1 MKEKVVDNIMNN
13 IKNNNSN
20 LSSTKLAE
28 IRYGLYGLYSLLTK
42 TSVVILLAIVL
53 NIFKEFIIFLI
64 FYSLLR
70 GVGYGCHAKTNLQ
83 CWIFSTVL
91 LLGIPLVSINI
102 HISENIKIIMWLI
115 LFINFFV
122 FAPADTKKRP
132 MINKIRKLKF
142 KSAILL
148 LSFIYLYLIIKY
160 ENISNLVIGSMVL
173 EGILVNPLG
182 YILMGQK
189 VRFKLNNIN
198 LFKQK
203 IDWR

>member
-13 IKNNNSN
+13 IRNNNSN
-20 LSSTKLAE
+20 LSSVKLEE
-28 IRYGLYGLYSLLTK
+28 IRYGLSGLYSLFTK
-42 TSVVILLAIVL
+42 TSVVILLAIIF

-64 FYSLLR
+64 FYGLLR

-91 LLGIPLVSINI
+91 LIGIPLIFTNT
-102 HISENIKIIMWLI
+102 HISNNIKIIIWLI
-115 LFINFFV
+115 LFINFLV
-122 FAPADTKKRP
+122 FAPADTEKRP

-148 LSFIYLYLIIKY
+148 LSFIYLYLIIKFQ
-160 ENISNLVIGSMVL
+160 NIGNLIIAGMIL

-189 VRFKLNNIN
+189 VRFKLMA
-198 LFKQK
+198 
-203 IDWR
+203 

>member
-13 IKNNNSN
+13 IRNNNSN
-20 LSSTKLAE
+20 LSSVKLEE
-28 IRYGLYGLYSLLTK
+28 IRYGLSGLYSLFTK
-42 TSVVILLAIVL
+42 TSVVILLAIIF

-64 FYSLLR
+64 FYGLLR

-91 LLGIPLVSINI
+91 LIGIPLTFTNT
-102 HISENIKIIMWLI
+102 HISNNIKIIIWLI
-115 LFINFFV
+115 LFINFLV
-122 FAPADTKKRP
+122 FAPADTEKRP

-148 LSFIYLYLIIKY
+148 LSFIYLYLIIKFQ
-160 ENISNLVIGSMVL
+160 NIGNLIIAGMIL

-189 VRFKLNNIN
+189 VRFKLMA
-198 LFKQK
+198 
-203 IDWR
+203 

>member
-13 IKNNNSN
+13 IRNNNSN
-20 LSSTKLAE
+20 LSSVKLEE
-28 IRYGLYGLYSLLTK
+28 IRYGLSGLYSLFTK
-42 TSVVILLAIVL
+42 TSVVILLAIIF

-64 FYSLLR
+64 FYGLLR

-91 LLGIPLVSINI
+91 LIGIPLIFTNT
-102 HISENIKIIMWLI
+102 HISNNIKIIIWSI
-115 LFINFFV
+115 LFINFLV
-122 FAPADTKKRP
+122 FAPADTEKRP

-148 LSFIYLYLIIKY
+148 LSFIYLYLIIKFH
-160 ENISNLVIGSMVL
+160 NIGNLIIAGMIL

-189 VRFKLNNIN
+189 VRFKLMA
-198 LFKQK
+198 
-203 IDWR
+203 

>member
-13 IKNNNSN
+13 IRNNNSN
-20 LSSTKLAE
+20 LSSVKLEE
-28 IRYGLYGLYSLLTK
+28 IRYGLSGLYSLFTK
-42 TSVVILLAIVL
+42 TSVVILLAIIF

-64 FYSLLR
+64 FYGLLR

-91 LLGIPLVSINI
+91 LIGIPLTFTNT
-102 HISENIKIIMWLI
+102 HISNNIKIIVWLI
-115 LFINFFV
+115 LFINFLV
-122 FAPADTKKRP
+122 FAPADTEKRP

-148 LSFIYLYLIIKY
+148 LSFIYLYLIIKFQ
-160 ENISNLVIGSMVL
+160 NIGNLIIAGMIL

-189 VRFKLNNIN
+189 VRFKLMA
-198 LFKQK
+198 
-203 IDWR
+203 

>member
-13 IKNNNSN
+13 IRNNNSN
-20 LSSTKLAE
+20 LSSVKLEE
-28 IRYGLYGLYSLLTK
+28 IRYGLSGLYSLFTK
-42 TSVVILLAIVL
+42 TSVVILLAIIF

-64 FYSLLR
+64 FYGLLR

-91 LLGIPLVSINI
+91 LIGIPLIFTNT
-102 HISENIKIIMWLI
+102 HISNNIKIIIWSI
-115 LFINFFV
+115 LFINFLV
-122 FAPADTKKRP
+122 FAPADTEKRP

-148 LSFIYLYLIIKY
+148 LNFIYLYLIIKFH
-160 ENISNLVIGSMVL
+160 NIGNLIIAGMIL

-189 VRFKLNNIN
+189 VRFKLMA
-198 LFKQK
+198 
-203 IDWR
+203 

>member
-115 LFINFFV
+115 LFINFLA

-173 EGILVNPLG
+173 EGFLVNPLG

-189 VRFKLNNIN
+189 VRSKLNNIN

>member
-13 IKNNNSN
+13 IKNNTSN

-42 TSVVILLAIVL
+42 TSVVILLAIIL

-64 FYSLLR
+64 FYSFLR

-102 HISENIKIIMWLI
+102 NISENIKVIIWLI
-115 LFINFFV
+115 LFINFLV
-122 FAPADTKKRP
+122 FAPADTEKRP
-132 MINKIRKLKF
+132 MINKIRKVKF

-148 LSFIYLYLIIKY
+148 LSFIYLYLIIKF
-160 ENISNLVIGSMVL
+160 ENISNLIIGSMIL

-182 YILMGQK
+182 YILMRQK

-203 IDWR
+203 

>member
-13 IKNNNSN
+13 IRNNNSN
-20 LSSTKLAE
+20 LSSVKLEE
-28 IRYGLYGLYSLLTK
+28 IRYGLSGLYSLFTK
-42 TSVVILLAIVL
+42 TSVVILLAIIF

-64 FYSLLR
+64 FYGLLR
-70 GVGYGCHAKTNLQ
+70 GVGYGCHAKTNLL

-91 LLGIPLVSINI
+91 LIGIPLIFTNT
-102 HISENIKIIMWLI
+102 HISNNIKIIIWLI
-115 LFINFFV
+115 LFINFLV
-122 FAPADTKKRP
+122 FAPADTEKRP

-148 LSFIYLYLIIKY
+148 LSFIYLYLIIKFQ
-160 ENISNLVIGSMVL
+160 NIGNLIIAGMIL

-189 VRFKLNNIN
+189 VRFKLMA
-198 LFKQK
+198 
-203 IDWR
+203 